1 MAPKVLE
8 NRLDKTMIK
17 YNEAIFNAHSI
28 ATFTSNLP
36 RHDMWHFSWA
46 LPAGSEYSQDL
57 RGWWDWHQVLLLRV
71 LKGMLWPITIYH
83 HLNSI
88 PIWHNVGPFIYQN
101 KIWPS
106 TTRNN
111 GRLPLQCSFPQAIVK
126 RLKEERMGFDNQLAG
141 IERTL
146 KACHWEM
153 VGIRYWRISRYI
165 DLLKFGLWYLASLLD
180 FSLASR
186 QRSGTMKSFFCC
198 PMMLTTP
205 RRGGCLGKDD
215 FVLTRNWVLSEI
227 GKWIVLENENSICS
241 DVAPVV
247 EGLRPRVGYSADQIL
262 QDFIH

>member
-28 ATFTSNLP
+28 GRFTSNLP

-88 PIWHNVGPFIYQN
+88 PIWHNVGPSIYQN

-198 PMMLTTP
+198 PMMLTMP
-205 RRGGCLGKDD
+205 RRGGVPWEGWFRANPQLSP
-215 FVLTRNWVLSEI
+215 FWNWKMDSFGEWEFNL
-227 GKWIVLENENSICS
+227 
-241 DVAPVV
+241 
-247 EGLRPRVGYSADQIL
+247 
-262 QDFIH
+262 

>member
-1 MAPKVLE
+1 MLTALADLHQICRGMTCDTSAE
-8 NRLDKTMIK
+8 LFLQAQSIRKTYEVGETGTK
-17 YNEAIFNAHSI
+17 FCFWECSRACYDPSP
-28 ATFTSNLP
+28 S
-36 RHDMWHFSWA
+36 
-46 LPAGSEYSQDL
+46 
-57 RGWWDWHQVLLLRV
+57 
-71 LKGMLWPITIYH
+71 ITI
-83 HLNSI
+83 LNSI
-88 PIWHNVGPFIYQN
+88 PIWHNVGPSIYQN

-205 RRGGCLGKDD
+205 RRGGVPWEGWFRANPQLSP
-215 FVLTRNWVLSEI
+215 FWNWKMDSFGEWEFNL
-227 GKWIVLENENSICS
+227 
-241 DVAPVV
+241 
-247 EGLRPRVGYSADQIL
+247 
-262 QDFIH
+262 